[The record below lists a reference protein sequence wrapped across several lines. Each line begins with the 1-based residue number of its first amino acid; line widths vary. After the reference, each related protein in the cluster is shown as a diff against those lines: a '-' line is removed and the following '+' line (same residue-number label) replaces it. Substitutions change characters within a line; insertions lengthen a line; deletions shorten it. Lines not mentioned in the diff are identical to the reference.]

1 MTSKVYVVELVIVE
15 KRYRTVAVRAES
27 PAAAWDL
34 ALAFDNLEEDEAVEL
49 STLIDADD
57 ETVEVLA
64 DPREPTVEEM
74 RRYAAELAE
83 LD

>member
-49 STLIDADD
+49 CTDADD
-57 ETVEVLA
+57 ATVEVLA

-74 RRYAAELAE
+74 DRYGAELAE